1 MSYTLRSPWSLF
13 ALTVAA
19 GLMSVSAARAAPHSQ
34 MVKPAYRYIDCSHTK
49 TAEKALCLK
58 KWLWPQCL
66 RPRPAQLHCLAR
78 ASPCVDRRNGLFAW
92 FFHEREPV
100 TSVTKTACTIS
111 AKPAPRAPSVT

>member
-49 TAEKALCLK
+49 TAAKDAVPEKVVVATVPASTSGPIAL
-58 KWLWPQCL
+58 
-66 RPRPAQLHCLAR
+66 
-78 ASPCVDRRNGLFAW
+78 PCSR
-92 FFHEREPV
+92 
-100 TSVTKTACTIS
+100 
-111 AKPAPRAPSVT
+111 KPIR